1 MELSWPNHQ
10 IILRM
15 SIWVKMTTAQRNLLI
30 NGSTGLG
37 ARWRLAFRSNNIWWL
52 VGLSLFSTSLPKH
65 CCGDFLQTVFIGQ
78 LETEGFVGHQTK
90 EQEEVDQP
98 NLGGTNQ
105 TLRADNSSIG
115 SSANPGFN
123 GIVYCSKWKFF
134 VACVSFI
141 SVTNGFP
148 SRISVLELK
157 PFLTVG
163 HDQHQT

>member
-1 MELSWPNHQ
+1 M
-10 IILRM
+10 
-15 SIWVKMTTAQRNLLI
+15 
-30 NGSTGLG
+30 
-37 ARWRLAFRSNNIWWL
+37 

-163 HDQHQT
+163 HVQISTKPSRRQTQHFLTSFRADVQPANMSDAEMQEEELEVKREAKICCC